1 MGAKVFI
8 EKCEDGHKY
17 KFVVTDKKVIAI
29 STFAKQHVRGVA
41 VCAPDDKFDE
51 ETGKKLARLRCAAK
65 IAEKRLKEAT
75 NWFEYCSQMLS
86 YWKDEHDNSNNY
98 ASDAFEKYYKICNEL
113 TDFYNSI

>member
-29 STFAKQHVRGVA
+29 STFAKQPVRGVA
-41 VCAPDDKFDE
+41 VCAPGDKFDE

-75 NWFEYCSQMLS
+75 NWFEYCSHMLS
-86 YWKDEHDNSNNY
+86 FWESEYDSSDDYS
-98 ASDAFEKYYKICNEL
+98 SDAFEKYSKICDEL
-113 TDFYNSI
+113 MDFYNSI